1 MQEKKRGANTQ
12 RQVLKQL
19 KLVSMQEK
27 KRGANIMFSYWF
39 LDSDFQIYQK

>member
-27 KRGANIMFSYWF
+27 KAWKLYI
-39 LDSDFQIYQK
+39 LKQQ